1 MADRLRLALIVG
13 TTGEGRFGDVLA
25 RWLTEAA
32 EASGLFD
39 VAVLGLNPPESLPIQ
54 GRWDLSAHGV
64 EAFRE
69 RLSEAEAFL
78 IVTPEYNHGYPAG
91 LKHAI
96 DQTGRE
102 WAAKP
107 VAFASYGGMSGGLR
121 AVEQL
126 RQVFIEMHAVNV
138 REGLS
143 FHGSSRTFGED
154 GQPIDLAATRAAA
167 LAMFE
172 RMAWWGRA
180 LRGARAEAP
189 YWD

>member
-1 MADRLRLALIVG
+1 MPDRLRLALIIG
-13 TTGEGRFGDVLA
+13 TTGEGRFGDVLG
-25 RWLTEAA
+25 RWLAGQA
-32 EASGLFD
+32 QQSGLFD
-39 VAVLGLNPPESLPIQ
+39 VMVIGLNPPDSLPIQ
-54 GRWDLSAHGV
+54 GRWDLSVEGV
-64 EAFRE
+64 AAFRE
-69 RLSEAEAFL
+69 RLAEADAFL
-78 IVTPEYNHGYPAG
+78 VVTPEYNHGYPAG

-96 DQTGRE
+96 DQTVRE

-126 RQVFIEMHAVNV
+126 RQVFVEMHAVNV

-154 GQPIDLAATRAAA
+154 GQPLDLAATKDAA
-167 LAMFE
+167 LVMFE

-180 LRGARAEAP
+180 LKAARAEAP
-189 YWD
+189 YWG

>member
-1 MADRLRLALIVG
+1 MPDRLRLALIIG
-13 TTGEGRFGDVLA
+13 TTGEGRFGDVLG
-25 RWLTEAA
+25 RWLAGEAQQ
-32 EASGLFD
+32 SGLFD
-39 VAVLGLNPPESLPIQ
+39 VRVMGLNPPDSLPIQ
-54 GRWDLSAHGV
+54 GRWDLSVEGV
-64 EAFRE
+64 AAFRDQ
-69 RLSEAEAFL
+69 LAEADAFL
-78 IVTPEYNHGYPAG
+78 VVTPEYNHGYPAG

-96 DQTGRE
+96 DQTVRE

-126 RQVFIEMHAVNV
+126 RQVFVEMHAVNV

-154 GQPIDLAATRAAA
+154 GQPLDLAATRAAA
-167 LAMFE
+167 QVMFE

-180 LRGARAEAP
+180 LKAARGEAP
-189 YWD
+189 YWG

>member
-1 MADRLRLALIVG
+1 MAERLKLALIIG
-13 TTGEGRFGDVLA
+13 TAGEGRFGEILGHWLKNQIDLCERFSLDVIGLLEPDA
-25 RWLTEAA
+25 GAQLVAGDVGGEGIERFRQRIAA
-32 EASGLFD
+32 AD
-39 VAVLGLNPPESLPIQ
+39 
-54 GRWDLSAHGV
+54 
-64 EAFRE
+64 
-69 RLSEAEAFL
+69 AFL
-78 IVTPEYNHGYPAG
+78 IVTPEYNHGYPAS

-126 RQVFIEMHAVNV
+126 RQVFVEMHAVNV

-143 FHGSSRTFGED
+143 FHGARQTFGED
-154 GQPIDLAATRAAA
+154 GQPIELASTGAAA
-167 LAMFE
+167 QAMF
-172 RMAWWGRA
+172 RRIAWWAEA
-180 LRGARAEAP
+180 LKQARSQAP